1 MESLKFLE
9 SHPLGF
15 VDSLRER
22 YGNELLLS
30 FSRYRYSPKTR
41 KDDRFRFKVPIE
53 LVGPIWFAS
62 ELANLDSL
70 QELALESVVEVNGR
84 VRHIPM
90 LDFRGM
96 TKGQL
101 SAILEIFPSN
111 YTDDLQVYQSGR
123 SYHAYFSQLLTRS
136 QWIKFM
142 GSSLLCNSP
151 TDDSVVDQRWV
162 GHRLIAGYS
171 ALRWSCNTPHYKAYP
186 TKVDA
191 IELDRAYFEKRAETA
206 ARMNAVPHD
215 RVRYLEGLVEWVLKN
230 LSIEYSRG
238 SPQSGYVKTHGFDF
252 LLKLAGRG
260 NIAIEVVSS
269 ESKFLSEKHVRFIA
283 NNTASSTSKGGI
295 SALIVIAGP
304 MVLEEHKRLLLTS
317 DVPIYVIDQAR
328 GPQDVLPRLK
338 ELLAELGTLTK

>member
-15 VDSLRER
+15 VYSLRER
-22 YGNELLLS
+22 YGDELLLS

-41 KDDRFRFKVPIE
+41 KDDRFRFKVPIG
-53 LVGPIWFAS
+53 LVDSMWFAGQ
-62 ELANLDSL
+62 LGNLDSL
-70 QELALESVVEVNGR
+70 QELALESVVKVGKR

-111 YTDDLQVYQSGR
+111 YSNDLQVYQSGR
-123 SYHAYFSQLLTRS
+123 SYHAYFLRLLTPS

-151 TDDSVVDQRWV
+151 TDGSVVDQRWV

-171 ALRWSCNTPHYKAYP
+171 ALRWSCNTPHYKSYP

-191 IELDRAYFEKRAETA
+191 IELDRAYFEKRAEIA
-206 ARMNAVPHD
+206 SRMNTVAHD
-215 RVRYLEGLVEWVLKN
+215 RVRYLEGLVEWVLKS

-238 SPQSGYVKTHGFDF
+238 SPQTGYVKPHGFDF
-252 LLKLAGRG
+252 LLKLGGRRS
-260 NIAIEVVSS
+260 IAIEVVSS
-269 ESKFLSEKHVRFIA
+269 ESRYLTEKLVRFIA
-283 NNTASSTSKGGI
+283 NNTASSASRGEI

-304 MVLEEHKRLLLTS
+304 VVMDEHKRLLLAS

-338 ELLAELGTLTK
+338 GLLAELSHVD